1 MIPDPSRS
9 GTPGGAWNN
18 PRFEPERTRGR
29 PPGEAPLATPL
40 SPSERGVAV
49 FGASDAEPGSEAY
62 ERARAVGAGLARR
75 GVAVVTGGYG
85 GVREAASRGARE
97 AGGEAV
103 GVTCRAFAWRR
114 PSPWVSLE
122 IEEDD
127 LFTRT
132 ARMFA
137 ISRGFVVVGGGAGT
151 LAELAMLWAHARME
165 ALPGPIVLLDAVWE
179 RLSDDLA
186 LAGRLERRCLA
197 ATRRAAGADEAV
209 ALALAPLAGRG
220 ALEEG

>member
-1 MIPDPSRS
+1 MIPDPSPF
-9 GTPGGAWNN
+9 GTPRVAWNN
-18 PRFEPERTRGR
+18 PRFGPEQPLG
-29 PPGEAPLATPL
+29 PPPEEAPLSVPL
-40 SPSERGVAV
+40 SPRERGVAV
-49 FGASDAEPGSEAY
+49 FGASDADPGSEAY
-62 ERARAVGAGLARR
+62 ELARAVGAGLARR

-85 GVREAASRGARE
+85 GVMEAASRGARE

-103 GVTCRAFAWRR
+103 GVTCRAFSWRR
-114 PSPWVSLE
+114 PSPWVSVE

-151 LAELAMLWAHARME
+151 LAELAMLWAHARLE

-186 LAGRLERRCLA
+186 RAGRLERRCLA
-197 ATRRAAGADEAV
+197 ATRRASGADEAV
-209 ALALAPLAGRG
+209 ELALAPPVDRG
-220 ALEEG
+220 ALEGV